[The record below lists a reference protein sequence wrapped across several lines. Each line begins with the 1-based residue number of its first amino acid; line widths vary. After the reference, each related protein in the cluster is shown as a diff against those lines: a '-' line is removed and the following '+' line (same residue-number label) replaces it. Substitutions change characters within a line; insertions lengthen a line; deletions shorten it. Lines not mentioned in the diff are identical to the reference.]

1 VRDGG
6 VGGARIQYATGS
18 AARHH
23 GDVPS
28 EPPTITGPAETAPVA
43 PDATDTEPTNEALS
57 GVAGRRRRRRI
68 DRGLLLASAGIAVG
82 LVLVG
87 LGVVV
92 SVTGDEATK
101 LPDEIESIAPV
112 PDAVQVLSQT
122 SVFVDLVTDY
132 TGVLVIDGVEI
143 ETVDLSDI
151 DSTDV
156 EPGQQIDIPPAT
168 VYEPGNATLTYTPSE
183 GAPIETFETGLHRVQ
198 VIYWRAEQGR
208 PRAGMY
214 TWTFNVI

>member
-1 VRDGG
+1 M
-6 VGGARIQYATGS
+6 TS
-18 AARHH
+18 AAS
-23 GDVPS
+23 G
-28 EPPTITGPAETAPVA
+28 ETSDETVSPV
-43 PDATDTEPTNEALS
+43 S
-57 GVAGRRRRRRI
+57 GRRRRRI
-68 DRGLLLASAGIAVG
+68 DRGLLLASAGIAIG

-87 LGVVV
+87 LGVAV
-92 SVTGDEATK
+92 SITGDEATN

-122 SVFVDLVTDY
+122 SVFVDLLTGY

-143 ETVDLSDI
+143 ETIDLSDI
-151 DSTDV
+151 DSTGV

-168 VYEPGNATLTYTPSE
+168 VYEPGNATLTYAPSE

-208 PRAGMY
+208 SRAGQY

>member
-1 VRDGG
+1 M
-6 VGGARIQYATGS
+6 
-18 AARHH
+18 
-23 GDVPS
+23 PS
-28 EPPTITGPAETAPVA
+28 EPPTITEPGETAAAA
-43 PDATDTEPTNEALS
+43 PDAPTGDTTNATSNETSNATSNESLAPV
-57 GVAGRRRRRRI
+57 GRRRRRRRI

-87 LGVVV
+87 LGVLV
-92 SVTGDEATK
+92 SVTGDEATN

-122 SVFVDLVTDY
+122 SVFVDLLTDY

-143 ETVDLSDI
+143 ETISLGDI
-151 DSTDV
+151 DSSGV
-156 EPGQQIDIPPAT
+156 EPGQQVDIPPAT
-168 VYEPGNATLTYTPSE
+168 VYEPGNATLTYTPTE

-198 VIYWRAEQGR
+198 VIYWRVELGR
-208 PRAGMY
+208 ARDSEY

>member
-1 VRDGG
+1 M
-6 VGGARIQYATGS
+6 A
-18 AARHH
+18 
-23 GDVPS
+23 S
-28 EPPTITGPAETAPVA
+28 EPPTITATDEAAAA
-43 PDATDTEPTNEALS
+43 PDTATGAV
-57 GVAGRRRRRRI
+57 VAAAAPRGRRRRRRI

-87 LGVVV
+87 LGVLV

-122 SVFVDLVTDY
+122 SVFVDLITAY

-143 ETVDLSDI
+143 ETIDLGEI
-151 DSTDV
+151 DSSEV
-156 EPGQQIDIPPAT
+156 EPGQQVDIPPAT
-168 VYEPGNATLTYTPSE
+168 VYEPGNATLSYTPSE

-198 VIYWRAEQGR
+198 VIFWPIEEGRA
-208 PRAGMY
+208 RAGLY
-214 TWTFNVI
+214 SWTFNVV